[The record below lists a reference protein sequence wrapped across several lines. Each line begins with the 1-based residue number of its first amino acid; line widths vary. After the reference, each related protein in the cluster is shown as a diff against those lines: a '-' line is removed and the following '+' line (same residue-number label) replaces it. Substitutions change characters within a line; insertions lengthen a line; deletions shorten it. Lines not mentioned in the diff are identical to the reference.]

1 MKKRI
6 PTRLLSAFLAV
17 VMVFLMIPISIVSV
31 SAADTTKTMTPLQ
44 EYRANTTKSLEQI
57 TSYINKREAEDLA
70 LKNSFGNNIKKI
82 NTFSKGIGTAINTA
96 LMIYNTI
103 DEDASWGENLGNIA
117 LNLVCSYI
125 GVQLPGQESEAE
137 VIIKE
142 IEKMFDEVNSRID
155 AVNENINAL
164 SEQVDQNTANLASY
178 MWSLNQFDNDIDVLN
193 EFTQASNTGAYSY
206 YTDREKL
213 YASYNELMLLL
224 DSGTATSSAIKSA
237 YDKLYIEAIKSE
249 QLYQYMTGENNKL
262 TNGKSI
268 QEALYEYSVLSI
280 YLCSKGEVA
289 DENGNLENI
298 EIKCVEFAEDLY
310 STYMFSNY
318 ALMLCYNYQIDY
330 LNSHSNDALTTYYDV
345 EGIEG
350 VNNILGASIFGHENL
365 AGKIP
370 SMLEKQEIINIEIA
384 SYIAYVLNLEGS
396 FLYENGANAEENT
409 VYSIPY
415 KELFATES
423 HNTDP
428 YQITYG
434 NFAPVT
440 KHVRT
445 NNKVSTGDILYM
457 NVLPN
462 DLASLFASGEF
473 TFVTSDENLAT
484 VNNAGVVNIVGTS
497 GNFMISMKY
506 NGVIIYSLE
515 FTIEDRLYSGGM
527 GIEDCPYFVSTWN
540 DITALA
546 ASTNHYQA
554 ENIYFK
560 TTRDIDGSGAT
571 FAGIPSFKGT
581 WNGNEYRVYN
591 FKIDTSGIN
600 NTGFFR
606 VVESSATIKNVILGH
621 YDKSYS
627 TYDNYS
633 VYVNGYLDCDGVFYV
648 GGLCGANYGTISNC
662 SLEAVKVCGKI
673 YWAGDN
679 DISNVVGGIAGRNEK
694 DIDNCKVSKSFFYSN
709 ATAKKDGDASLCHAY
724 TGGIVGKNIGVLKDS
739 ISYSNHMAG
748 YTYSKQDWGDA
759 PGAYTYCGAM
769 MGWMTQ
775 SGTADNCYE
784 QQNTFDPVADADD
797 SSNDDTATGG
807 ISGYRDMTFSGSIF
821 DMNIVYLGTVTN
833 CGENSLGSWTISS
846 TTGCPTKL
854 VLIQDSD
861 PIVGGGTYADV
872 LEYVRG
878 DKCLKYTYT
887 TGGNP
892 AYATTTTYEY
902 ELSIGRID
910 TSKAGTQ
917 PAVKL
922 TTISG
927 TTQYHKETLTITVVP
942 EEITKLEI
950 YTAPSKQIYAVN
962 SESLDLSGL
971 RLVVLYNNGSTRF
984 LNNGNE
990 EGLPKDFTEAYDFT
1004 ALGETSIT
1012 FKYDE
1017 FDVSVPVTVVYCT
1030 HSNTESKGEI
1040 EPTCDSVG
1048 YEAGIYCNDCQG
1060 YIEGGAQIPMTGNH
1074 IYSEWSKYNDD
1085 QHTRICE
1092 CGETEYAD
1100 HDWNDGVVTTEPT
1113 HLASGEKTY
1122 TCTECTA
1129 TKTEDIPPIE
1139 GHTFG
1144 KWTKHNDAQHVRSCE
1159 CGETEYA
1166 DHNWDDGT
1174 ITTPATYEKEGVRT
1188 YECLD
1193 CEATYTVVIPIPVSI
1208 HLFVVDDASAVP
1220 GGTMRVNVRLENNPG
1235 IAMMRLKI
1243 SYDSSVLDLEQVNY
1257 NTEIGGT
1264 ATQPTIYDGYVTLL
1278 WYNDSENVEGDW
1290 IFATLTFTVKD
1301 TAPVGSVS
1309 DIVLTYDAEEVCD
1322 IEENN
1327 VVFSIDNGSATVLDH
1342 VPGDI
1347 NGDDGLTSKDLL
1359 RLARYFAGWEVEVN
1373 ENALDINGDGNVNSK
1388 DLLRLARYLAGWDVE
1403 IH

>member
-6 PTRLLSAFLAV
+6 STRALSAFLVV
-17 VMVFLMIPISIVSV
+17 VMVFLMVPISIVSV

-70 LKNSFGNNIKKI
+70 LKNSFGYNIKKI

-103 DEDASWGENLGNIA
+103 DEDASWSENLGSIA
-117 LNLVCSYI
+117 LNLVCSYT

-142 IEKMFDEVNSRID
+142 IEKMLDEVKSRID
-155 AVNENINAL
+155 AVNENIDAL

-213 YASYNELMLLL
+213 YKSYNELIFLL

-237 YDKLYIEAIKSE
+237 YDRLYIEAKKSE

-262 TNGKSI
+262 TDRMSI

-280 YLCSKGEVA
+280 YLWSNDVVT
-289 DENGNLENI
+289 DENGNLDNI
-298 EIKCVEFAEDLY
+298 EIKCIEFAEDLY
-310 STYMFSNY
+310 STYVFSNY
-318 ALMLCYNYQIDY
+318 ALMLCYNYQLNY
-330 LNSHSNDALTTYYDV
+330 LNSHSNDALTSYYDV

-350 VNNILGASIFGHENL
+350 PNNVLGASIFGHENL
-365 AGKIP
+365 VGEVP
-370 SMLEKQEIINIEIA
+370 SMLEEQEIINVEIA

-396 FLYENGANAEENT
+396 YLYEMGAKYEDGSKVEENT
-409 VYSIPY
+409 VYTIPY
-415 KELFATES
+415 KEIFETES

-428 YQITYG
+428 HQITYG
-434 NFAPVT
+434 NFTPIT

-445 NNKVSTGDILYM
+445 NNKVSKGDTLYM

-473 TFVTSDENLAT
+473 TFTTSDENLAT
-484 VNNAGVVNIVGTS
+484 VNNAGVVNVIGTS
-497 GNFMISMKY
+497 GSFLISMKY
-506 NGVIIYSLE
+506 NGEIIYSLE
-515 FTIEDRLYSGGM
+515 FIIEDYLYSGGM
-527 GIEDCPYFVSTWN
+527 GIADCPYFVSTWV
-540 DITALA
+540 DITTLA
-546 ASTNHYQA
+546 TSANHYQA

-581 WNGNEYRVYN
+581 WDGSEYRVYN
-591 FKIDTSGIN
+591 FKVDTSGIN
-600 NTGFFR
+600 NTGFIR
-606 VVESSATIKNVILGH
+606 VVEAGATVKNFILGH
-621 YDKSYS
+621 YNKSYS

-633 VYVNGYLDCDGVFYV
+633 AYVNGYLDCDGVFYV

-759 PGAYTYCGAM
+759 PGAYTFCGAM
-769 MGWMTQ
+769 MGWMTK
-775 SGTADNCYE
+775 SATVENCYE
-784 QQNTFDPVADADD
+784 QQNTFNPVADADD
-797 SSNDDTATGG
+797 SDNDDTVTGG
-807 ISGYRDMTFSGSIF
+807 ISGYRDMDLSSIIF
-821 DMNIVYLGTVTN
+821 GPNIVYLGTVTN
-833 CGENSLGSWTISS
+833 CGENSLGPWSINPI
-846 TTGCPTKL
+846 TGCPQL
-854 VLIQDSD
+854 VKNQDSD
-861 PIVGGGTYADV
+861 NPNGDDGTYTDV
-872 LEYVRG
+872 SEYVRG
-878 DKCLKYTYT
+878 DNYLKYTNT
-887 TGGNP
+887 TGGNSE
-892 AYATTTTYEY
+892 YATTTTYEY

-910 TSKAGTQ
+910 TTELGTYT
-917 PAVKL
+917 AVKL
-922 TTISG
+922 TPINE
-927 TTQYHKETLTITVVP
+927 TTQYNKELLTIRVVP

-962 SESLDLSGL
+962 SGSLDLAGL
-971 RLVVLYNNGSTRF
+971 RLVILYSNGSTRF

-990 EGLPKDFTEAYDFT
+990 EGLSKDFTEVYDFT
-1004 ALGETSIT
+1004 TLGETQIT
-1012 FKYDE
+1012 FKYE
-1017 FDVSVPVTVVYCT
+1017 GYDVSLPVTVVHCT
-1030 HSNTESKGEI
+1030 HSNTENKAKI
-1040 EPTCDSVG
+1040 EPTCGSVG
-1048 YEAGIYCNDCQG
+1048 YEAGLFCNDCQG
-1060 YIEGGAQIPMTGNH
+1060 YIEGGTQISMTGNH
-1074 IYSEWSKYNDD
+1074 IYAEWSKYDD
-1085 QHTRICE
+1085 VQHTRICE

-1100 HDWNDGVVTTEPT
+1100 HAWNDVVVTTEPT

-1129 TKTEDIPPIE
+1129 TKIEDIPPIE

-1144 KWTKHNDAQHVRSCE
+1144 KWTKHDDAQHTRTCE
-1159 CGETEYA
+1159 CGEVEYA
-1166 DHNWDDGT
+1166 AHNWNDGVITKPDTQLEAGELTKTCSDCGTTKIEVIDIYGDANGDGQIGMDD
-1174 ITTPATYEKEGVRT
+1174 
-1188 YECLD
+1188 
-1193 CEATYTVVIPIPVSI
+1193 VVI
-1208 HLFVVDDASAVP
+1208 
-1220 GGTMRVNVRLENNPG
+1220 MRKYITNFD
-1235 IAMMRLKI
+1235 
-1243 SYDSSVLDLEQVNY
+1243 YDTNTSSVD
-1257 NTEIGGT
+1257 
-1264 ATQPTIYDGYVTLL
+1264 
-1278 WYNDSENVEGDW
+1278 VE
-1290 IFATLTFTVKD
+1290 
-1301 TAPVGSVS
+1301 
-1309 DIVLTYDAEEVCD
+1309 AE
-1322 IEENN
+1322 
-1327 VVFSIDNGSATVLDH
+1327 A
-1342 VPGDI
+1342 
-1347 NGDDGLTSKDLL
+1347 
-1359 RLARYFAGWEVEVN
+1359 
-1373 ENALDINGDGNVNSK
+1373 DINGDGVINMK
-1388 DLLRLARYLAGWDVE
+1388 DVILLRQYITNYDYDTESSTVILGPQQ
-1403 IH
+1403 